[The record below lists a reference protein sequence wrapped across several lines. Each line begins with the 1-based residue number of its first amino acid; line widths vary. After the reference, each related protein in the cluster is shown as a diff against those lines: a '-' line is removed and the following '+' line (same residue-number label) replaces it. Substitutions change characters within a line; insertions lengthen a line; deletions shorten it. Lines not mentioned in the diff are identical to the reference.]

1 MQFPGRERERRE
13 RLLSRLGEAA
23 RLGIEFVQLR
33 EKDLTTR
40 ELDSLARD
48 AVAKVRA
55 SGGKTRLLINSRTD
69 VALAAGADGVHLR
82 SKDVS
87 PEVVR
92 SVWREGHGK
101 GKPVIGVSCHTAEE
115 VAAAGHSGADFVVFS
130 PVFEKKGSPSAAG
143 AGLEQLRIACRNQI
157 PVYALGGITPENA
170 ETCIVAGARG
180 IAGVRIFQEGNLA
193 ANLSRFR
200 AVGSAI
206 RQLPPG

>member
-13 RLLSRLGEAA
+13 RLLLRIAEAA
-23 RLGIEFVQLR
+23 RLGINFVQLR
-33 EKDLTTR
+33 EKELATRDL
-40 ELDSLARD
+40 ESLARD
-48 AVAKVRA
+48 AVAKMRA
-55 SGGKTRLLINSRTD
+55 FGAKTQLLINSRTD

-92 SVWREGHGK
+92 RVWLEGK
-101 GKPVIGVSCHTAEE
+101 GKGRPVIGVSCHTAEE
-115 VAAAGHSGADFVVFS
+115 VAAAGYSGADFVVFS
-130 PVFEKKGSPSAAG
+130 PVFEKKGNRSSAG

-170 ETCIVAGARG
+170 ETCVIAGARG
-180 IAGVRIFQEGNLA
+180 IAGIRIFQEGSLA

-200 AVGSAI
+200 TVSSAI
-206 RQLPPG
+206 RQSPVG